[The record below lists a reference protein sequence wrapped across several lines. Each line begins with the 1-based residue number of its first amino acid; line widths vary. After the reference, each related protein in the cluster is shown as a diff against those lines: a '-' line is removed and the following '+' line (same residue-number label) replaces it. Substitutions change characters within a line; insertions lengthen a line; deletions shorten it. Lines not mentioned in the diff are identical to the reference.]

1 MSPVFEEYLADSYL
15 CDVWFVCSDT
25 IVPAHKLVLA
35 QLGDW
40 NKRSGTLLDWLE
52 SEETFITVDGWT
64 GDQVTQML
72 IEIYNIDTKS
82 LGSETKILMKGLGIK
97 FEENKLTDDMSSD
110 SEDEAEK
117 VNLF

>member
-15 CDVWFVCSDT
+15 CDVWFVCSDR

-40 NKRSGTLLDWLE
+40 NKRSGTLLEWLE
-52 SEETFITVDGWT
+52 SEETFITVDDWT

-72 IEIYNIDTKS
+72 IEIYNTETKS
-82 LGSETKILMKGLGIK
+82 LGSETKVLMKGLGIK
-97 FEENKLTDDMSSD
+97 LVDDKLAVDV
-110 SEDEAEK
+110 ALYLI
-117 VNLF
+117 V